1 MLPFLDWLVALKVSD
16 GFFVENCSNGTK
28 EGTIVSQLLTV
39 TKNLSE
45 LQHVFIHQPGL
56 HLLPTVSA
64 CLEYRGRLR
73 PQLPLCPNWPEERG
87 DS

>member
-1 MLPFLDWLVALKVSD
+1 MS
-16 GFFVENCSNGTK
+16 SNN
-28 EGTIVSQLLTV
+28 SQ
-39 TKNLSE
+39 
-45 LQHVFIHQPGL
+45 QGL

-64 CLEYRGRLR
+64 LSQASLEYRGRLR